1 MFVKLCDKNLLPI
14 GELRSFKI
22 KTREILAVNLGG
34 KVYCLDG
41 RCTHAGAPL
50 AEGTLNGEVLTCP
63 WHYSQFNIT
72 SGEVLGGP
80 AYKRLKSYTVEER
93 ENSVFVDLL

>member
-1 MFVKLCDKNLLPI
+1 MFVKLCDKNILPL

-22 KTREILAVNLGG
+22 KGHEILAVNVDN
-34 KVYCLDG
+34 KVFCLDG

-72 SGEVLGGP
+72 SGIVLRGP
-80 AYKRLKSYTVEER
+80 AYKPLKSYRVEER
-93 ENSVFVDLL
+93 EKLVFIDL

>member
-1 MFVKLCDKNLLPI
+1 MFVKLCEKNILSV

-22 KTREILAVNLGG
+22 KGHEILAVNFEG
-34 KVYCLDG
+34 KIFCLDG

-50 AEGTLNGEVLTCP
+50 AEGTLDGEVLTCP

-72 SGEVLGGP
+72 SGEVLRGP
-80 AYKRLKSYTVEER
+80 TQKPLRAYRVEER
-93 ENSVFVDLL
+93 ENLVFIDL

>member
-1 MFVKLCDKNLLPI
+1 MFVKLCDKSFLSK

-22 KTREILAVNLGG
+22 KGHEILAANFEG
-34 KVYCLDG
+34 KIFCLDG

-50 AEGTLNGEVLTCP
+50 SEGTLDGAVLTCP

-72 SGEVLGGP
+72 TGTVVNGP
-80 AYKRLKSYTVEER
+80 AYKHLKKYPVEEK
-93 ENSVFVDLL
+93 ENSVFIDL

>member
-1 MFVKLCDKNLLPI
+1 MFVKLCDKNILPV

-22 KTREILAVNLGG
+22 KGHEILAVNVEG
-34 KVYCLDG
+34 KIFCLDG

-50 AEGTLNGEVLTCP
+50 AEGTLDGEVLTCP

-72 SGEVLGGP
+72 SGIVIRGP
-80 AYKRLKSYTVEER
+80 AYKPLKSYLVEEK
-93 ENSVFVDLL
+93 ENSVFIDL

>member
-1 MFVKLCDKNLLPI
+1 MLVRLCDKNTLPV
-14 GELRSFKI
+14 GELRAFKV
-22 KTREILAVNLGG
+22 KGHEVLALNVGD
-34 KVYCLDG
+34 KIFSLDA

-72 SGEVLGGP
+72 SGMVVGGP
-80 AYKRLKSYTVEER
+80 AEKPLKTYRVEER
-93 ENSVFVDLL
+93 ENFVFVDL

>member
-1 MFVKLCDKNLLPI
+1 MFVKLCDKNILPL

-22 KTREILAVNLGG
+22 KGHEILAVNVDN
-34 KVYCLDG
+34 KVFCLDG
-41 RCTHAGAPL
+41 RRTHAGAPL

-72 SGEVLGGP
+72 SGIVLRGP
-80 AYKRLKSYTVEER
+80 AYKPLKSYRVEER
-93 ENSVFVDLL
+93 ENLVFIDL